1 MIMMF
6 ELKEVPHMTTL
17 FHILKE
23 EKLLRDTLEY
33 IKTENRTRKELVD
46 FLLANG
52 DGELK
57 ISTADRCIM
66 SLKRYSFVDLDDF
79 VELTDLSE
87 RYLNN
92 EINYSDYIL
101 SCLVRNLEWAYFLP
115 DIYNIIHDSSEGIS
129 KSRIKMELENDE
141 YVAYTKVTIDKY
153 LGEILQVLDIC
164 KVIIYRDG
172 KAYIGERKKDEVLSY
187 ARHSQKELL
196 NKLLL
201 AEKRNLSK
209 PKMKKIYRM
218 TVRAH
223 LPRRKWRNAIIT
235 QQKEIDK
242 IRKMKIVKH
251 KEQIVDVEDSKWRLQ
266 DTLYKWQ
273 EDFLNRWMEQKNGIA
288 KVVTGAGKTHLAMA
302 IIEKLKKEHT
312 DLRVTIVVPTIVL
325 LEQWLQNLMYK
336 LRISRN
342 EIALKGGGYSDS
354 FEKKNIFILVINSA
368 IKNNLIEDITENFN
382 ANLLI
387 VDECHRAG
395 APNFRKIFLAKRSF
409 NLGLSATPE
418 RETDDAF
425 EKILVKELGG
435 IIGVYTY
442 KNALDDNIIPKYS
455 IYNYAILLNSDEER
469 RYKRI
474 SEEIRQIRKALKY
487 KYPFLE
493 KSEAN
498 LFSILQKLNEKKPD
512 KLIEQYFL
520 KVRERKENIYQAE
533 NRKKLVHLLIN
544 NVIKRTKRTETIKSS
559 SPIETLSKADR
570 IILFHE
576 LIAEINQLY
585 VELNSNQV
593 SIYHSGFPDSLNR
606 IGLDLYKSGT
616 TKVILSAKALIEG
629 VDVPMTNVGIIMASS
644 SSRIQRIQSLG
655 RILRRAK
662 GKKETI
668 LFILHAKNTTDELI
682 FKKINWDKLIGE
694 GKVQNKIWTE
704 YGEINP

>member
-6 ELKEVPHMTTL
+6 ELKKVPHMTTL

-33 IKTENRTRKELVD
+33 IKTGNRTRQELVD
-46 FLLANG
+46 FLLAND

-57 ISTADRCIM
+57 KSTADRCIM

-87 RYLNN
+87 QYLNN
-92 EINYSDYIL
+92 EIIYSDYIL

-115 DIYNIIHDSSEGIS
+115 DIYNIINNSSEGIS
-129 KSRIKMELENDE
+129 KSKIKMALENDE
-141 YVAYTKVTIDKY
+141 YVMYTKVTIDKY
-153 LGEILQVLDIC
+153 LSEILPVLDIC

-172 KAYIGERKKDEVLSY
+172 KAYIGGRKKDEVLSY

-201 AEKRNLSK
+201 AERRNLSK
-209 PKMKKIYRM
+209 TKMKKIYRM

-223 LPRRKWRNAIIT
+223 LPSRKWRNAIIN
-235 QQKEIDK
+235 QQKEIDE
-242 IRKMKIVKH
+242 IRKIKIVKH

-302 IIEKLKKEHT
+302 IIEKLKEKHV
-312 DLRVTIVVPTIVL
+312 DLKVTIVVPTIVL

-336 LRISRN
+336 LRISRK

-368 IKNNLIEDITENFN
+368 IKNNLIEDITKNFN

-425 EKILVKELGG
+425 EKVLVKELGV
-435 IIGVYTY
+435 IIGTYTY
-442 KNALDDNIIPKYS
+442 KNALADDIIPKYS

-493 KSEAN
+493 KSESN
-498 LFSILQKLNEKKPD
+498 LFSILQKLNEKTPD

-533 NRKKLVHLLIN
+533 NRKKIVHLLIN
-544 NVIKRTKRTETIKSS
+544 NVIKRTKKTENIKSS
-559 SPIETLSKADR
+559 SPIETLSRSDR

-585 VELNSNQV
+585 VELNSNLV

-668 LFILHAKNTTDELI
+668 LFILHAKNTTDEII

-694 GKVQNKIWTE
+694 GMVQNKIWTE
-704 YGEINP
+704 FGEIDL